1 MSLARTAGAAEW
13 LSDLACERVFS
24 VQTSQRNQRANHC
37 SQAGNTLSCIQG
49 GLPREPAVV
58 RAADMKLPDFWLP
71 LPCLKTHDQEGGQQC
86 LQYTSFC
93 SDKSQCQG
101 SFGDITDF
109 KRSPFTSVLDQV
121 TLQILWR
128 LRVKRRAGPALRRSS
143 CLKTNQKYSL

>member
-1 MSLARTAGAAEW
+1 MSLAQTAGAAEW
-13 LSDLACERVFS
+13 LPDLACERVFS

-58 RAADMKLPDFWLP
+58 RAVDMKLPDFWLP

-86 LQYTSFC
+86 LQHLILLRQVTVSRMIWRYHRF
-93 SDKSQCQG
+93 QEN
-101 SFGDITDF
+101 
-109 KRSPFTSVLDQV
+109 PFTSVLDQV

-128 LRVKRRAGPALRRSS
+128 LGVKRRAGPALIRSS
-143 CLKTNQKYSL
+143 CLQTNQKYSL